1 MIVAALSI
9 FLPYQLAWINDE
21 SLFKLGDK
29 SRRTGWTWCEAYD
42 AVSCRWRKRNN
53 VNRDYWFSSADESAG
68 AEFIEYC
75 RFWVNELFHEVAN
88 LATEHYIDPDTNRFA
103 TAMVIKCPNG
113 RKIVAMTSNP
123 RRFRSKGGD
132 VCLDEFAF
140 HDDPRAMY
148 DAASPVTQWGGKIR
162 IFSTPNGE
170 GSYYNTLVQNCRKVL
185 AALGVADLSDRS
197 QFPSFDVMRAKARE
211 MKIKPVFSYHHVTI
225 VDAVEQGI
233 VERINEKTGSN
244 LTREQFLQD
253 CRDKSRS
260 EDAFNQEYMCTPSA
274 DASAWLPYSLIE
286 SCEHEDCPKADEP
299 LTGYTG
305 GLCAVGVDVGREV
318 DLTVI
323 TVMELV
329 GDVKWMR
336 RRIELFKTPLP
347 VQLDILIP
355 ILMEVKL
362 LRACIDKTGIGLG
375 LSEFAARKFGSR
387 IEGVQFTSA
396 SKEDMAVRMK
406 SHFED
411 RGLRITE
418 NDTVLR
424 DDLHRVRKTT
434 TAAGNIRF
442 EGERTGEGHADRFWS
457 VSLALLA
464 GDSDYVPFEFIPTRP
479 LTFGSGLR
487 LGNRGVW

>member
-1 MIVAALSI
+1 MSI
-9 FLPYQLAWINDE
+9 FMPYQIAWINDP
-21 SLFKLGDK
+21 SPLKLGDK

-42 AVSCRWRKRNN
+42 AVSSRWRRTNN
-53 VNRDYWFSSADESAG
+53 VRRDYWFSSADESAG
-68 AEFIEYC
+68 VEFIDYC
-75 RFWVNELFHEVAN
+75 RFWAETLFNQVAN
-88 LATEHYIDPDTNRFA
+88 VVTEQYLDPDTKRFA
-103 TAMVIKCPNG
+103 TALVIKCPNG
-113 RKIVAMTSNP
+113 HKIVAMTSNP

-148 DAASPVTQWGGKIR
+148 DAAAPVTQWGGRIR

-170 GSYYNTLVQNCRKVL
+170 GSFYNTLVQNCRKVL
-185 AALGVADLSDRS
+185 AAMGVTDLSDRS
-197 QFPSFDVMRAKARE
+197 KFPTLDAMRAQARE
-211 MKIKPVFSYHHVTI
+211 MGIKPVFSYHHVTI
-225 VDAVEQGI
+225 IDAIEQGI
-233 VERINEKTGSN
+233 VERINEKTGGN
-244 LTREQFLQD
+244 QTREQFLQD

-286 SCEHEDCPKADEP
+286 SCEHEDCPKAGDP

-305 GLCAVGVDVGREV
+305 GLCSVGVDVGREI

-323 TVMELV
+323 TVFEIV

-336 RRIELFKTPLP
+336 RRIELLKTPLP
-347 VQLDILIP
+347 IQLDILIP
-355 ILMEVKL
+355 ILQAIRL

-375 LSEFAARKFGSR
+375 LAEFAAKKFGSR
-387 IEGVQFTSA
+387 IEGVQFTPA

-406 SHFED
+406 STFED

-424 DDLHRVRKTT
+424 DDLHRVRKVT

-442 EGERTGEGHADRFWS
+442 EGERTGDGHADRFWS
-457 VSLALLA
+457 AGLGLLA
-464 GDSDYVPFEFIPTRP
+464 GETNYVPFNFTPTRP
-479 LTFGSGLR
+479 LTFAPPRVG
-487 LGNRGVW
+487 GNW